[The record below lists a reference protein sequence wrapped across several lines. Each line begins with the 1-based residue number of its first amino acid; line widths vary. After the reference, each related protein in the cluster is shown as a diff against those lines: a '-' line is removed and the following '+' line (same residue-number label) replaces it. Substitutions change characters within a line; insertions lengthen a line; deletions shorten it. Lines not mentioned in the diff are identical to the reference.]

1 MLNCKWPHLF
11 DHVGHRRGESGC
23 ATEKTAACGQSS
35 DWSPVVQNT
44 FWIGQD
50 QRILICETSN
60 GNYRVSISDV
70 GRYHLGMDG
79 RHICRL
85 DPEAYAVSETLEHI
99 VLVPVLCLALALR
112 DAWCLHASAVERGGR
127 VTAFL
132 GDSGAGKST
141 LAGYLGLQNH
151 SGWQRIADDVLPVE
165 LGKESAVAL
174 PHFPQLKLPV
184 NEQVGE
190 DCPQRLPLEAIY
202 VIEAS
207 DHAVDVGWHPLDNKT
222 ATLALLSH
230 TVAARLFDANLL
242 RRHLS
247 FCVEVAACV
256 PVRRLVYP
264 HRLESLSA
272 VQTLL
277 EQWLQP

>member
-1 MLNCKWPHLF
+1 MAQPPRPNAVIDYADDWQVVYKGTGWLGGHQRPLTCWSGSHGYRI
-11 DHVGHRRGESGC
+11 HVAGMGEF
-23 ATEKTAACGQSS
+23 A
-35 DWSPVVQNT
+35 
-44 FWIGQD
+44 I
-50 QRILICETSN
+50 
-60 GNYRVSISDV
+60 
-70 GRYHLGMDG
+70 
-79 RHICRL
+79 
-85 DPEAYAVSETLEHI
+85 DPEGRCIEQIDAAAGASPDLAVEL
-99 VLVPVLCLALALR
+99 LLGPVLTVALALR
-112 DAWCLHASAVERGGR
+112 SVWCLHASAVVVNGGA
-127 VTAFL
+127 VAFL

-207 DHAVDVGWHPLDNKT
+207 DHAVGVSWHPLDNKM